1 MSFNIKMRETQGV
14 AVLELRGA
22 FTLPEDYACLRA
34 QVKELLAA
42 EKKKILVDMAGLSS
56 IDSGGIG
63 TLVEALV
70 SIRKWGGE
78 LKLVHVSEKIK
89 KPFLLT
95 NLATFFEMH
104 ASEEEA
110 LASFQAK
117 DLP

>member
-1 MSFNIKMRETQGV
+1 MSFSIKTRESQGV

-22 FTLPEDYACLRA
+22 LTLPEDYACLRA
-34 QVKELLAA
+34 QVKELLATQ
-42 EKKKILVDMAGLSS
+42 KKKILMDMAKLDV
-56 IDSGGIG
+56 IDSGGLG

-78 LKLVHVSEKIK
+78 LKLVHVEEKIK

-104 ASEEEA
+104 GSEEEA
-110 LASFQAK
+110 LASFHAR
-117 DLP
+117 DLF